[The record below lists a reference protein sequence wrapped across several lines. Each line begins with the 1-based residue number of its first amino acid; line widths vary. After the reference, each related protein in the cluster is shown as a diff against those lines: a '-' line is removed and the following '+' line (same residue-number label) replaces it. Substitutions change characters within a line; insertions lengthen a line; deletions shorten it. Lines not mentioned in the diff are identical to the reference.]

1 MEEQNKFEYTYSA
14 PTETERREAEEI
26 RKRYQTEPQVGDKLA
41 QLKALDKKAKQP
53 PLILSLTIGILG
65 TLIFGGGMATVLEIN
80 FPYHEIVGVAISAVG
95 LVPVALA
102 YPIYRIFA
110 KKSKEKYKDEI
121 LRLSD
126 EILNEK

>member
-1 MEEQNKFEYTYSA
+1 MAEQNKFEYTYSA

-102 YPIYRIFA
+102 YPIYQIFA